1 MFRETIEND
10 EILQLPVGT
19 FDGKIVVIDN
29 QEDMLSAV
37 EYLSQFEVIGYDTE
51 TKPSFKKGVRNKVSL
66 LQLSGAD
73 RCYLIRLNQTK
84 LSVEML
90 GLLENGAITKVG
102 AAIRDD
108 IKLMCQR
115 QKFTPS
121 GFVDLQSIVGE
132 FGIKELSVKKMAA
145 IILGVRISKAQ
156 RLTNWEAKTLT
167 PSQQSYAATDAWVC
181 REIYN
186 KLTASKQK

>member
-1 MFRETIEND
+1 
-10 EILQLPVGT
+10 
-19 FDGKIVVIDN
+19 
-29 QEDMLSAV
+29 
-37 EYLSQFEVIGYDTE
+37 
-51 TKPSFKKGVRNKVSL
+51 
-66 LQLSGAD
+66 
-73 RCYLIRLNQTK
+73 
-84 LSVEML
+84 ML

-186 KLTASKQK
+186 KLTASK